1 MHPLLQVL
9 VQPQQQ
15 LERWRQPVWL
25 HTVLSHL
32 TVCLPCAL
40 AAWPGGQLPVVLEL
54 FLCAAIHSQ

>member
-1 MHPLLQVL
+1 MHHLLQVL

-15 LERWRQPVWL
+15 LERWQQPAWL

-32 TVCLPCAL
+32 MVCLPCAL
-40 AAWPGGQLPVVLEL
+40 AAWLGGQLLVVLEL